1 MNQNLQSIFYLPLFN
16 TLWPLQNLVS
26 MNNDLLIKLVDFSE
40 ILITTNKAQTYMHVY
55 IYAYICICE

>member
-16 TLWPLQNLVS
+16 TIWPLQNLVS

-40 ILITTNKAQTYMHVY
+40 ILITTNKAQTYMHIYVY
-55 IYAYICICE
+55 MNR